1 MAGQHP
7 EVAFDVALSG
17 SARRRARSLSLGT
30 GGFGL
35 RFESDSPGIIPLLRR
50 RYARFAS
57 DGSAD
62 YSFWVSAAKG
72 SQCPFRPSVLWAG
85 RQLRLSRGDFRA
97 ALDTAAGSGT
107 LQASPREQCLDAF
120 LRSLLS
126 ALLLR
131 SGGLMLHSAGLVKNG
146 RAYVFLGRSGAGK
159 STLSRLA
166 AASGTAEVISDEI
179 NMLRPEDGCWRAY
192 GSPFWGEMRS
202 EGRQG
207 SWPLGGVFL
216 LKKARANRVSAC
228 GGPEALPLLLRC
240 LLNFERS
247 AAAGGLVLDAA
258 AGLLSG
264 SSFRVLEFSS
274 RDGSFLE
281 LVV

>member
-7 EVAFDVALSG
+7 EVALDAALTGQAPGRS
-17 SARRRARSLSLGT
+17 RSLNLEVGGIGLG
-30 GGFGL
+30 
-35 RFESDSPGIIPLLRR
+35 FESDSAGIISLLRR
-50 RYARFAS
+50 RYGRFA
-57 DGSAD
+57 GGGGAD
-62 YSFWVSAAKG
+62 YSFSVSAAPG
-72 SQCPFRPSVLWAG
+72 RQAPFRPSVLWAG
-85 RQLRLSRGDFRA
+85 RRLRLSRGDFGA
-97 ALDTAAGSGT
+97 SLDTAAGSGT
-107 LQASPREQCLDAF
+107 LLASPREQSLDAF

-166 AASGTAEVISDEI
+166 GASGSAEVVSDEI
-179 NMLRPEDGCWRAY
+179 NMLRRENGRWRAY

-202 EGRQG
+202 EGRRG

-216 LKKARANRVSAC
+216 LRKARANRVSAC
-228 GGPEALPLLLRC
+228 GGPEALPPLLRC

-247 AAAGGLVLDAA
+247 AAAGGRAMDAA
-258 AGLLSG
+258 SGLLSG
-264 SSFRVLEFSS
+264 SPFRVLEFSD
-274 RDGSFLE
+274 RDASFLE
-281 LVV
+281 LIV